1 MKPHFI
7 FFLLICF
14 VTYVAPK
21 TGFSKDMA
29 PQADKTSAPTAP
41 AEVSS
46 SQAELKTQE
55 VAKLDSA
62 ETAALKSLES
72 KNPELV
78 DQKAGDERVDVYHHY
93 DGPSRPFNFTWAGL
107 IIGVGL
113 IALLLIVV
121 PFSR

>member
-14 VTYVAPK
+14 VTYGIPG
-21 TGFSKDMA
+21 TGFSKEMA
-29 PQADKTSAPTAP
+29 AQADKASAPTAP

-46 SQAELKTQE
+46 TQQE

-93 DGPSRPFNFTWAGL
+93 DGPSRGGGGGVRAF
-107 IIGVGL
+107 IIV
-113 IALLLIVV
+113 IALVALVFIVGANV
-121 PFSR
+121 K